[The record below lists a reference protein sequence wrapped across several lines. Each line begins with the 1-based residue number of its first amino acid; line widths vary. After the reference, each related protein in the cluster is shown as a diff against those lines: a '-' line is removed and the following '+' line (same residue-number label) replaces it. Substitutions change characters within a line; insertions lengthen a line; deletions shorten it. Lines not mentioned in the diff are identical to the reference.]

1 MSYAIF
7 RPAEQAERPRL
18 LFQPLVDWLWL
29 LLIELEKLAP
39 QLQEQRRTAMRG
51 QRGASLAKKGAKPSD
66 TTDAKYSNKHK
77 TWQAERQKEYLTTSI
92 QLEHVAHE
100 ISKRRSP

>member
-39 QLQEQRRTAMRG
+39 QQQEQRRT
-51 QRGASLAKKGAKPSD
+51 ASLAKKGAKPSD